1 MKQIIY
7 EKLSEKCNLSI
18 YTIFMHDKPTYTC
31 CIYENLLMAY
41 LRAYFGVAF
50 EPLVQMDLN

>member
-18 YTIFMHDKPTYTC
+18 CIIFMHVKLSYTC
-31 CIYENLLMAY
+31 CIGENMIMTFEMLNVEFAY
-41 LRAYFGVAF
+41 
-50 EPLVQMDLN
+50 EPLVHMDFI